1 VDCLAAEIG
10 MDPAEL
16 RLKNFIRPEQFPYTT
31 PTGWEYDSGDYER
44 SMRLAMEI
52 ADYDGLRREQA
63 ELRARRE
70 AGDTAAPLM
79 GIGIS
84 TFTEA
89 VGAGPIKHMDI
100 LGLGMAD
107 GCELRIHP
115 TGKAVIRLSVQTQG
129 PGRETTIA
137 QI

>member
-1 VDCLAAEIG
+1 KAPGGVAYACSFRITEAVYLIERLVDCLAAEIG

-84 TFTEA
+84 T
-89 VGAGPIKHMDI
+89 
-100 LGLGMAD
+100 
-107 GCELRIHP
+107 
-115 TGKAVIRLSVQTQG
+115 
-129 PGRETTIA
+129 
-137 QI
+137 